1 MSALL
6 FLRCHYLAAS
16 DRSSARCLAFV
27 LVALFTLAFL
37 LSGCM
42 VGPDFVR
49 PDAQVEEGWLQ
60 QHNQKI
66 KSEPAEV
73 SEWWSVFNDP
83 VLDNLIEIAS
93 RQNLDLQNAGLRIL
107 EARAQLGIAVGF
119 QYPQTQ
125 QIGGEANAN
134 QLSENAP
141 NGAGA
146 DKFFYN
152 YQFGFDA
159 AWELDF
165 WGRFRRG
172 IESANASLF
181 TTLANYDDILVS
193 LIAEVARTYFDIR
206 TFEQRLVFARE
217 NVRLQEESLDIAAA
231 RFQFGAESELD
242 VSQATALLRQT
253 QATIPPLEASLRQA
267 KNALAILLGILPTE
281 VQDILGPPK
290 PIPTA
295 PIEIAVGIPA
305 ELLRRR
311 PDIRLAEFQAAA
323 QSAQIGIA
331 KADLY
336 PSFSLVGSIGLQSS
350 DKGGVRS
357 NRANF
362 SDLFTSGGITYFIGP
377 TFQWPI
383 FNYGRLKNNVRVQD
397 ARFQQLIVN
406 YQNTVLQAF
415 QDVEDATVGF
425 LRTQEQTEFLSDSVE
440 QYRRSAELSLIQY
453 SEGLTTYQRVIDSQ
467 RNLAQQ
473 EDVFA
478 SAKGSVGTNLIALY
492 KALGGGWELRLGK
505 DFVSEQ
511 TRCDSGPIG
520 AICCRLRTCP
530 KVERRS
536 HPRARRY
543 RFFISRIFREIIG
556 FRCQGGWRFQVS
568 GEKKVSDFRVQGANI
583 QGYKKLIKVQR
594 LWRQCPNKK
603 NPVCS
608 PVTCRFLTGC
618 PTTIKR
624 G

>member
-1 MSALL
+1 LV
-6 FLRCHYLAAS
+6 
-16 DRSSARCLAFV
+16 FV
-27 LVALFTLAFL
+27 LVVLFTLAL
-37 LSGCM
+37 LVSGCM

-49 PDAQVEEGWLQ
+49 PDAQVEEAWLQ
-60 QHNQKI
+60 QHNQII
-66 KSEPAEV
+66 KSEPEDL

-83 VLDNLIEIAS
+83 VLDDLIEIAS
-93 RQNLDLQNAGLRIL
+93 RQNLDLQNAGLRII
-107 EARAQLGIAVGF
+107 EARAQLGIAVGS

-125 QIGGEANAN
+125 QIGGEATAN

-152 YQFGFDA
+152 YQLGFDA

-172 IESANASLF
+172 VESANASLYA
-181 TTLANYDDILVS
+181 TLADYDDILVS
-193 LIAEVARTYFDIR
+193 LIAEVARTYFEIR
-206 TFEQRLVFARE
+206 TIEQRLVFARQ
-217 NVRLQEESLDIAAA
+217 NVSLQEESRDIAAA

-242 VSQATALLRQT
+242 VTQAKALLKQT
-253 QATIPPLEASLRQA
+253 QAIIPPLEASLRQA

-290 PIPTA
+290 PIPTV
-295 PIEIAVGIPA
+295 PIEVAVGIPA

-311 PDIRLAEFQAAA
+311 PDIRLAEFQAAF

-397 ARFQQLIVN
+397 ARFQQLVVN

-473 EDVFA
+473 EDTFA

-505 DFVSEQ
+505 DFIPEQ
-511 TRCDSGPIG
+511 TKEEMRQ
-520 AICCRLRTCP
+520 RTDWGNLLP
-530 KVERRS
+530 PEDLPQDREERPPTGQAVKVF
-536 HPRARRY
+536 Y
-543 RFFISRIFREIIG
+543 RP
-556 FRCQGGWRFQVS
+556 
-568 GEKKVSDFRVQGANI
+568 DF
-583 QGYKKLIKVQR
+583 
-594 LWRQCPNKK
+594 
-603 NPVCS
+603 
-608 PVTCRFLTGC
+608 
-618 PTTIKR
+618 
-624 G
+624 

>member
-1 MSALL
+1 LQQGVTIMLANTFKWSLL
-6 FLRCHYLAAS
+6 
-16 DRSSARCLAFV
+16 V
-27 LVALFTLAFL
+27 VLFTLAL
-37 LSGCM
+37 LVSGCM

-49 PDAQVEEGWLQ
+49 PDAQVEEAWLQ
-60 QHNQKI
+60 QHNQII
-66 KSEPAEV
+66 KSEPEDL

-83 VLDNLIEIAS
+83 VLDDLIEIAS
-93 RQNLDLQNAGLRIL
+93 RQNLDLQNAGLRII
-107 EARAQLGIAVGF
+107 EARAQLGIAVGS

-125 QIGGEANAN
+125 QIGGEATAN

-152 YQFGFDA
+152 YQLGFDA

-242 VSQATALLRQT
+242 VSQAKALLRQT

-397 ARFQQLIVN
+397 ARFQQLVVN

-473 EDVFA
+473 EDTFA

-505 DFVSEQ
+505 DFIPEQ
-511 TRCDSGPIG
+511 TKEEMRQ
-520 AICCRLRTCP
+520 RTDWGNLLP
-530 KVERRS
+530 PEDLPQDREERPPTGQAVKVF
-536 HPRARRY
+536 Y
-543 RFFISRIFREIIG
+543 RP
-556 FRCQGGWRFQVS
+556 
-568 GEKKVSDFRVQGANI
+568 DF
-583 QGYKKLIKVQR
+583 
-594 LWRQCPNKK
+594 
-603 NPVCS
+603 
-608 PVTCRFLTGC
+608 
-618 PTTIKR
+618 
-624 G
+624 

>member
-1 MSALL
+1 MLANTFKWSLL
-6 FLRCHYLAAS
+6 
-16 DRSSARCLAFV
+16 
-27 LVALFTLAFL
+27 LVLFTLVFL

-42 VGPDFVR
+42 VGPDFVK

-60 QHNQKI
+60 QHNQEI
-66 KSEPAEV
+66 KSEPADF
-73 SEWWSVFNDP
+73 SEWWTVFNDP

-159 AWELDF
+159 AWEFDF

-172 IESANASLF
+172 VESANASLY
-181 TTLANYDDILVS
+181 TSLADYDDILVS

-206 TFEQRLVFARE
+206 TFEQRLVVTRE
-217 NVRLQEESLDIAAA
+217 NVKLQEKSLDIAAA
-231 RFQFGAESELD
+231 RFQFGDTSELD
-242 VSQATALLRQT
+242 VSQAKALLKQT

-295 PIEIAVGIPA
+295 PIEVAVGIPA

-311 PDIRLAEFQAAA
+311 PDIRLAEFQAAV

-350 DKGGVRS
+350 DKGGVLS

-397 ARFQQLIVN
+397 ARFQQLVVN
-406 YQNTVLQAF
+406 YQNAVLRAF

-425 LRTQEQTEFLSDSVE
+425 LRTQEQTGFLSESVKH
-440 QYRRSAELSLIQY
+440 YKRSEELSLIQY
-453 SEGLTTYQRVIDSQ
+453 SEGLTTYQRVIDAQ
-467 RNLAQQ
+467 RNLAEQ
-473 EDVFA
+473 EDAFA
-478 SAKGSVGTNLIALY
+478 SATGSVGINLIALY

-505 DFVSEQ
+505 DFIPEQ
-511 TRCDSGPIG
+511 TKEEMRQ
-520 AICCRLRTCP
+520 RTDWGTLLP
-530 KVERRS
+530 PEDLPEDREEQPPTGQAVKV
-536 HPRARRY
+536 
-543 RFFISRIFREIIG
+543 F
-556 FRCQGGWRFQVS
+556 
-568 GEKKVSDFRVQGANI
+568 
-583 QGYKKLIKVQR
+583 YKPDL
-594 LWRQCPNKK
+594 
-603 NPVCS
+603 
-608 PVTCRFLTGC
+608 
-618 PTTIKR
+618 
-624 G
+624 

>member
-1 MSALL
+1 MSSML
-6 FLRCHYLAAS
+6 FFRCYHLAAS
-16 DRSSARCLAFV
+16 DRSSPQRLASVLFV
-27 LVALFTLAFL
+27 LFTLAFL
-37 LSGCM
+37 VSGCM
-42 VGPDFVR
+42 VGPDFVK
-49 PDAQVEEGWLQ
+49 PDAQMEEGWLQ
-60 QHNQKI
+60 QHNQEI
-66 KSEPAEV
+66 KSEPADF
-73 SEWWSVFNDP
+73 SEWWTVFNDP

-172 IESANASLF
+172 VESANASLY

-206 TFEQRLVFARE
+206 TFEQRLVYARE
-217 NVRLQEESLDIAAA
+217 NVVHQKDSLDIAAA
-231 RFQFGAESELD
+231 RFEFGAESELD
-242 VSQATALLRQT
+242 VTQAKALLKQT

-290 PIPTA
+290 PIPTV
-295 PIEIAVGIPA
+295 PIEVAVGIPA

-311 PDIRLAEFQAAA
+311 PDIRLAEFQAAV

-336 PSFSLVGSIGLQSS
+336 PSFSLVGSLGLQSS

-357 NRANF
+357 NSANF

-377 TFQWPI
+377 SFQWPI

-397 ARFQQLIVN
+397 ARFQQLVVN
-406 YQNTVLQAF
+406 YQNTVLRAF

-425 LRTQEQTEFLSDSVE
+425 LRTQEQTGFLSESVA
-440 QYRRSAELSLIQY
+440 QYRRSEELSLIQY
-453 SEGLTTYQRVIDSQ
+453 SEGLTSYQRVIDAQ
-467 RNLAQQ
+467 RNLAEQ
-473 EDVFA
+473 EDAFA
-478 SAKGSVGTNLIALY
+478 SATGSVGINLIALY

-505 DFVSEQ
+505 DFIPEQ
-511 TRCDSGPIG
+511 TKEEMRQ
-520 AICCRLRTCP
+520 RTDWGDLLP
-530 KVERRS
+530 PEDLPEDREEKPPTGQAVKVFYK
-536 HPRARRY
+536 P
-543 RFFISRIFREIIG
+543 
-556 FRCQGGWRFQVS
+556 
-568 GEKKVSDFRVQGANI
+568 DF
-583 QGYKKLIKVQR
+583 
-594 LWRQCPNKK
+594 
-603 NPVCS
+603 
-608 PVTCRFLTGC
+608 
-618 PTTIKR
+618 
-624 G
+624 

>member
-1 MSALL
+1 MSATS
-6 FLRCHYLAAS
+6 FLRCHHLAAS
-16 DRSSARCLAFV
+16 DRSSAQRLAFV
-27 LVALFTLAFL
+27 LALLFTLAL
-37 LSGCM
+37 LVSGCM
-42 VGPDFVR
+42 VGPDFVK
-49 PDAQVEEGWLQ
+49 PDAQMEEEWLQ
-60 QHNQKI
+60 QHNQEI
-66 KSEPAEV
+66 KSEPADF
-73 SEWWSVFNDP
+73 SEWWKVFNDP

-134 QLSENAP
+134 QLSKNAP

-159 AWELDF
+159 AWEFDF

-172 IESANASLF
+172 VESANASLY

-206 TFEQRLVFARE
+206 TFEQRLVVTRE
-217 NVRLQEESLDIAAA
+217 NVSNQEKSLDIAAA
-231 RFQFGAESELD
+231 RFEFGDTSELD
-242 VSQATALLRQT
+242 VSQAKALLRQT
-253 QATIPPLEASLRQA
+253 QATIPSLEASLRQA
-267 KNALAILLGILPTE
+267 KNALAILLGILPTG

-290 PIPTA
+290 PIPTV
-295 PIEIAVGIPA
+295 PIEVAVGIPA

-311 PDIRLAEFQAAA
+311 PDIRLAEFQAAV

-350 DKGGVRS
+350 DKGGALS
-357 NRANF
+357 NSANF

-397 ARFQQLIVN
+397 ARFQQLVVN
-406 YQNTVLQAF
+406 YQNTVLRAF

-425 LRTQEQTEFLSDSVE
+425 LRTQEQTGFLSESVA
-440 QYRRSAELSLIQY
+440 QYRRSEELSLIQY
-453 SEGLTTYQRVIDSQ
+453 REGLTSYQRVIDAQ
-467 RNLAQQ
+467 RNLAEQ
-473 EDVFA
+473 EDAFA
-478 SAKGSVGTNLIALY
+478 AATGSVGINLIALY

-505 DFVSEQ
+505 DFIPEQ
-511 TRCDSGPIG
+511 TKEEMRQ
-520 AICCRLRTCP
+520 RTDWGKLLP
-530 KVERRS
+530 PEDL
-536 HPRARRY
+536 PEN
-543 RFFISRIFREIIG
+543 RE
-556 FRCQGGWRFQVS
+556 
-568 GEKKVSDFRVQGANI
+568 E
-583 QGYKKLIKVQR
+583 
-594 LWRQCPNKK
+594 
-603 NPVCS
+603 
-608 PVTCRFLTGC
+608 
-618 PTTIKR
+618 
-624 G
+624 

>member
-1 MSALL
+1 MLANTFKWTLLVVLFAL
-6 FLRCHYLAAS
+6 
-16 DRSSARCLAFV
+16 
-27 LVALFTLAFL
+27 ALL

-42 VGPDFVR
+42 VGPDFVK

-60 QHNQKI
+60 QHNQTI
-66 KSEPAEV
+66 KSVPADL

-93 RQNLDLQNAGLRIL
+93 RQNLDLLNAGLRIL
-107 EARAQLGIAVGF
+107 EARAQLGIAIGS

-125 QIGGEANAN
+125 QIGGEATAN

-172 IESANASLF
+172 VESANASLY

-193 LIAEVARTYFDIR
+193 LIAEVARTYFDLR

-217 NVRLQEESLDIAAA
+217 NVRLQKESLDVAAA

-242 VSQATALLRQT
+242 VSQAKALLKQT

-281 VQDILGPPK
+281 IQEILGPPT
-290 PIPTA
+290 PIPTV
-295 PIEIAVGIPA
+295 PIEVAVGIPA

-311 PDIRLAEFQAAA
+311 PDIRLAEFQAAV

-350 DKGGVRS
+350 DKGGIRS
-357 NRANF
+357 NSANF

-377 TFQWPI
+377 SFQWPI

-397 ARFQQLIVN
+397 ARFQQLVVS

-425 LRTQEQTEFLSDSVE
+425 LRTQEQAGFLSESVE

-467 RNLAQQ
+467 RNLTAQ
-473 EDVFA
+473 EDAFA
-478 SAKGSVGTNLIALY
+478 SATGSVGTNLVALY

-505 DFVSEQ
+505 DFIPEQ
-511 TRCDSGPIG
+511 TKDEMRQ
-520 AICCRLRTCP
+520 RTDWGNLLP
-530 KVERRS
+530 PEDLPTDR
-536 HPRARRY
+536 
-543 RFFISRIFREIIG
+543 
-556 FRCQGGWRFQVS
+556 
-568 GEKKVSDFRVQGANI
+568 EKKPPTGQAVKVF
-583 QGYKKLIKVQR
+583 YKPDL
-594 LWRQCPNKK
+594 
-603 NPVCS
+603 
-608 PVTCRFLTGC
+608 
-618 PTTIKR
+618 
-624 G
+624 